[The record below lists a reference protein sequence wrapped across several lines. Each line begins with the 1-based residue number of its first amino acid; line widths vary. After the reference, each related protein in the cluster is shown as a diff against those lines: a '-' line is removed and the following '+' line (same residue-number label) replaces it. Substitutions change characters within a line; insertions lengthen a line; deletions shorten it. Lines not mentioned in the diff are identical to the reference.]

1 MENHSTPLGP
11 VPAHLVREA
20 VAKKTGLGWVVEFN
34 VATWLN
40 LAVRDDTAIAL
51 KISYLDGEK
60 PREVLVDK
68 GNIFGAQRILLCGIA
83 RLGVNQKLEAMSL
96 SLETRAPIQSLLV
109 EELFVQAVE
118 RQSEKKNGTRRSR

>member
-1 MENHSTPLGP
+1 MDTHSTPLGP
-11 VPAHLVREA
+11 VPAHLIREA

-40 LAVRDDTAIAL
+40 LTVRDDTAIVL
-51 KISYLDGEK
+51 KINYLDGDK
-60 PREVLVDK
+60 PREVQVDK

-83 RLGVNQKLEAMSL
+83 RLGVNQKLESMSL
-96 SLETRAPIQSLLV
+96 SLETREPIQSLLV

-118 RQSEKKNGTRRSR
+118 KQAAKKNGTRKSR

>member
-1 MENHSTPLGP
+1 MENHSTPLGS

-40 LAVRDDTAIAL
+40 LSVRDETTITL
-51 KISYLDGEK
+51 KVSYLDGEK
-60 PREVLVDK
+60 PREVLIDK
-68 GNIFGAQRILLCGIA
+68 GRIFGAHRILLCGIA
-83 RLGVNQKLEAMSL
+83 RLGVNQKLESMSL
-96 SLETRAPIQSLLV
+96 SLETQEPIQSLLV

-118 RQSEKKNGTRRSR
+118 RQVVKSGTRKSR